1 MRSKR
6 GHEMSDQGNP
16 LNLTGALKRFR
27 VMAFVS
33 GVMSLLLWF
42 IYVPIGQF
50 ASLDLKEKFVLIP
63 LIHGYTYPFYV
74 FTALHLSVKA
84 RYSLQK
90 MIIFI
95 LAGTLPVASFIA
107 ERRAV
112 KEHM

>member
-1 MRSKR
+1 
-6 GHEMSDQGNP
+6 MSDQGNP

-84 RYSLQK
+84 RYSLKK

>member
-1 MRSKR
+1 
-6 GHEMSDQGNP
+6 
-16 LNLTGALKRFR
+16 
-27 VMAFVS
+27 
-33 GVMSLLLWF
+33 MSLLLWF

-50 ASLDLKEKFVLIP
+50 ASLDLKEKFILIP
-63 LIHGYTYPFYV
+63 LVHGYTYPFYV

-84 RYSLQK
+84 RYSLKK

>member
-1 MRSKR
+1 
-6 GHEMSDQGNP
+6 MSDQGSSS
-16 LNLTGALKRFR
+16 NLSGALKRFR

-33 GVMSLLLWF
+33 GTMSLLLWF
-42 IYVPIGQF
+42 IYVPIGQL
-50 ASLDLKEKFVLIP
+50 ASSDLKEQFLWIP

-90 MIIFI
+90 MIIFV

>member
-6 GHEMSDQGNP
+6 GYEMSDQENQ

-50 ASLDLKEKFVLIP
+50 ASLDLKEKFILIP
-63 LIHGYTYPFYV
+63 LVHGYTYPFYV

-84 RYSLQK
+84 RYSLKK

-107 ERRAV
+107 ESRAV

>member
-1 MRSKR
+1 
-6 GHEMSDQGNP
+6 MSDQGNQ

-84 RYSLQK
+84 RYSLKK

>member
-1 MRSKR
+1 
-6 GHEMSDQGNP
+6 MSDQGNP

-50 ASLDLKEKFVLIP
+50 ASLDLKEKFILIP
-63 LIHGYTYPFYV
+63 LVHGYTYPFYV

-84 RYSLQK
+84 RYSLKK

>member
-1 MRSKR
+1 
-6 GHEMSDQGNP
+6 MSNQESSSQ
-16 LNLTGALKRFR
+16 LSGALKRFR
-27 VMAFVS
+27 VMAIFS
-33 GVMSLLLWF
+33 GTMSLLLWF
-42 IYVPIGQF
+42 IYVPIGQL
-50 ASLDLKEKFVLIP
+50 ASSDVKERFILIP

-95 LAGTLPVASFIA
+95 VAGTLPVASFIA